1 MKRVYKTLGVLL
13 AMSLGV
19 ACNDNLRTE
28 SDFLD
33 KAPDGSRLEED
44 NNPYWDWVGTFPG
57 WIDVDLERVDYT
69 PVVVDGC
76 YTKVSRDSRI
86 GFAETPWVST
96 GYYAA
101 PGEWITLV
109 KPARLRSAVS
119 WRIGEWKCE
128 LKGVATLQRYS
139 KVYETGKFTA
149 DTMRVRSWFGGH
161 IYILPD
167 EPFAQPETFILKG
180 GIKSPDFIAGQTDAG
195 SWREAI
201 KEAKLPYA
209 ELVGKH
215 TVWTLPLE
223 TLQKITDPEG
233 LLSLYDDF
241 IENDFWAIHGLSK
254 DGLGVNKAPDF
265 PVRIVQDLQ
274 LCNGSASHSGYP
286 IVIDKSEATLG
297 TDVDGMRSTSVA
309 WNFFKELG
317 HDYQTWCWSWGA
329 VKEVVNM
336 LPYYHARAR
345 VLGQW
350 PTVRNEKNEPD
361 RGVLKWKEYII
372 PEYVKVENASK
383 DFDESSSDL
392 GKVINSQNGRMMP
405 FIQLAQKYGWGL
417 YAYLGKYSRNML
429 ENQYAKVIKILNGGR
444 KDFFCKRVCE
454 YAGVNLMPFFD
465 AWGIKYSDAAAQD
478 MKQYPH
484 YEGEK
489 FWENWDATLMPV
501 DNSGDITP
509 AIQLA
514 DHNYNEEY
522 SQLDETLWKI
532 DSVSGEEGSYV
543 ISNIIDG
550 TTNRW
555 GTERVNRT
563 NFTGKEPWFA
573 LDMKNVYMIGKIGV
587 RHWKD
592 TRTWRWHPQV
602 FRIESKVRPDDVWS
616 EAGTVTAEKVESLLG
631 TMMSLDITPFT
642 GRYLRVTIMKA
653 YEDNKGNAE
662 GGLYLDEFTVT
673 AKPTFD
679 GEPGNDGSEDTDFPE
694 WK

>member
-429 ENQYAKVIKILNGGR
+429 ENENAKMLKILNTNGR
-444 KDFFCKRVCE
+444 RDFFCKRVCE
-454 YAGVNLMPFFD
+454 YAGANLMPFFD
-465 AWGIKYSDAAAQD
+465 AWGIKYSNAAAQD
-478 MKQYPH
+478 MQQYPD
-484 YEGEK
+484 YVGVK
-489 FWENWDATLMPV
+489 FWENWEVTHMPEE
-501 DNSGDITP
+501 NSGDFVP
-509 AIQLA
+509 SIQLA
-514 DHNYNEEY
+514 DDNYN
-522 SQLDETLWKI
+522 SVSNIVDQTLWVA
-532 DSVSGEEGSYV
+532 DSASPSTSDPQNVCNGIVTTGSGEENNKAYWFSESVSRPNYNKDLWVCVDMRRQYILTEFGIKFRSHT
-543 ISNIIDG
+543 G
-550 TTNRW
+550 RW
-555 GTERVNRT
+555 GWAPEKLSIQLKNNPEEEWGEPIELT
-563 NFTGKEPWFA
+563 TGKVRVMQYIA
-573 LDMKNVYMIGKIGV
+573 LPSEQTARYMKVNFLQGFSEGNSTGAVFIDEIGAIA
-587 RHWKD
+587 R
-592 TRTWRWHPQV
+592 PA
-602 FRIESKVRPDDVWS
+602 KVDDV
-616 EAGTVTAEKVESLLG
+616 T
-631 TMMSLDITPFT
+631 
-642 GRYLRVTIMKA
+642 
-653 YEDNKGNAE
+653 EDN
-662 GGLYLDEFTVT
+662 
-673 AKPTFD
+673 
-679 GEPGNDGSEDTDFPE
+679 DFPE

>member
-19 ACNDNLRTE
+19 ACNDSLRTE

-57 WIDVDLERVDYT
+57 WIDADLERVDYT

-128 LKGVATLQRYS
+128 LEGVATLQRYS
-139 KVYETGKFTA
+139 KVYKTGKFTA

-180 GIKSPDFIAGQTDAG
+180 GIKSPDFIAGQTDVS

-233 LLSLYDDF
+233 LLGLYDDF
-241 IENDFWAIHGLSK
+241 IENDFWVIHGLSK

-350 PTVRNEKNEPD
+350 PTVRNEKNESD

-429 ENQYAKVIKILNGGR
+429 ENENAKMLKILNTNGR
-444 KDFFCKRVCE
+444 RDFFCKRVCE
-454 YAGVNLMPFFD
+454 YAGVNLMSFFD
-465 AWGIKYSDAAAQD
+465 AWGIKYSNAAAQD
-478 MKQYPH
+478 MKQYPD
-484 YEGEK
+484 YTGEK
-489 FWENWDATLMPV
+489 FWENWDVTHMPE
-501 DNSGDITP
+501 DNSGDFVP
-509 AIQLA
+509 SIQLA
-514 DHNYNEEY
+514 DDNYN
-522 SQLDETLWKI
+522 SVSNIVDQTLWI
-532 DSVSGEEGSYV
+532 ADSASPSTSDPQNVCNGIVTSGNEDNNMAYWFSESVSRPNYNKDLWV
-543 ISNIIDG
+543 CIDMRRQYILTEFG
-550 TTNRW
+550 IKFRSHTGRW
-555 GTERVNRT
+555 GWAPEKLSLQLKNTPEEEWGEPIELT
-563 NFTGKEPWFA
+563 TGKVRVMQYIA
-573 LDMKNVYMIGKIGV
+573 LPSEQTARYMKVNFLQGFSEGTSPGSVFIDEIGAIA
-587 RHWKD
+587 
-592 TRTWRWHPQV
+592 
-602 FRIESKVRPDDVWS
+602 RPVEVDDV
-616 EAGTVTAEKVESLLG
+616 T
-631 TMMSLDITPFT
+631 
-642 GRYLRVTIMKA
+642 
-653 YEDNKGNAE
+653 ED
-662 GGLYLDEFTVT
+662 Y
-673 AKPTFD
+673 
-679 GEPGNDGSEDTDFPE
+679 DFPE

>member
-19 ACNDNLRTE
+19 ACNDSLRTE

-57 WIDVDLERVDYT
+57 WIDADLERVDYT

-128 LKGVATLQRYS
+128 LEGVATLQRYS

-180 GIKSPDFIAGQTDAG
+180 GIKSPDFIAGQTDVS

-201 KEAKLPYA
+201 KDAKLPYA

-233 LLSLYDDF
+233 LLGLYDDF
-241 IENDFWAIHGLSK
+241 IENDFWVIHGLSK

-350 PTVRNEKNEPD
+350 PTVRNEKNESD

-429 ENQYAKVIKILNGGR
+429 ENENAKMLKILNTNGR
-444 KDFFCKRVCE
+444 RDFFCKRVCE
-454 YAGVNLMPFFD
+454 YAGVNLMSFFD
-465 AWGIKYSDAAAQD
+465 AWGIKYSNAAAQD
-478 MKQYPH
+478 MKQYPD
-484 YEGEK
+484 YTGEK
-489 FWENWDATLMPV
+489 FWENWDVTHMPE
-501 DNSGDITP
+501 DNSGDFVP
-509 AIQLA
+509 SIQLA
-514 DHNYNEEY
+514 DDNYN
-522 SQLDETLWKI
+522 SVSNIVDQTLWI
-532 DSVSGEEGSYV
+532 ADSASPST
-543 ISNIIDG
+543 SD
-550 TTNRW
+550 
-555 GTERVNRT
+555 
-563 NFTGKEPWFA
+563 PQ
-573 LDMKNVYMIGKIGV
+573 NVCNGI
-587 RHWKD
+587 
-592 TRTWRWHPQV
+592 
-602 FRIESKVRPDDVWS
+602 
-616 EAGTVTAEKVESLLG
+616 VTS
-631 TMMSLDITPFT
+631 
-642 GRYLRVTIMKA
+642 
-653 YEDNKGNAE
+653 
-662 GGLYLDEFTVT
+662 
-673 AKPTFD
+673 
-679 GEPGNDGSEDTDFPE
+679 GSEDNNMAYWFSESVSRPNYNKDLWVCIDMRRQYILTEFGIKFRSHTGRWGWAPEKLSLQLKNTPEEEWGEPIELTAGKVRVMQYIALPSEQTARYMKVNFLQGFSEATSSGSVFIDEIGAIARPAEVDDVTEDYDFPE